1 MYYKYWAD
9 NIPIFTLSTIFTVL
23 VDSQCVFS
31 WVCSADTQESKDCCL
46 IPLFILH
53 IAHTNTKCYITA
65 VTQLYFDYA
74 IFLYC
79 IISLVDWMDG
89 WWMVEWGIEGSPFVF
104 QRYRN
109 TKVQCA
115 QPIQRMKMDSTLCMQ
130 RVISQ
135 VIWYKQKLTV
145 ALLNVPIY
153 LLFYILLF
161 YYFLIFIP

>member
-23 VDSQCVFS
+23 VDSQCVYYLS
-31 WVCSADTQESKDCCL
+31 WVCSADIQESKDCCL

-89 WWMVEWGIEGSPFVF
+89 GWWSGGLKGALSFFNVNAIRKCNVRNPFNEWKWT
-104 QRYRN
+104 Q
-109 TKVQCA
+109 
-115 QPIQRMKMDSTLCMQ
+115 L
-130 RVISQ
+130 
-135 VIWYKQKLTV
+135 
-145 ALLNVPIY
+145 
-153 LLFYILLF
+153 YICSMSSAKSF
-161 YYFLIFIP
+161 GTNKSS

>member
-109 TKVQCA
+109 TKCNVRNLFNEWKWTQLYVCSMSSA
-115 QPIQRMKMDSTLCMQ
+115 KSFGTNKS
-130 RVISQ
+130 SQ
-135 VIWYKQKLTV
+135 
-145 ALLNVPIY
+145 
-153 LLFYILLF
+153 
-161 YYFLIFIP
+161 